1 MMRDQRSI
9 NEAAAAG
16 RPRVKRRQ
24 ELPVMLDQRG
34 NYLPRERPA
43 MRPPACVGRDKMHGP
58 QHVAQPVRKQPAIV
72 ALLPQRVRPVMLD
85 QRRNELRRERP
96 VMRPPAC
103 IGRDKMR
110 GPRDETRAHVRMV
123 SSAAVS
129 GGGRQAVEQL
139 LF

>member
-1 MMRDQRSI
+1 MRNRLRAPAASHGANVRTAVRPGVDQRSI
-9 NEAAAAG
+9 NKAAAAG
-16 RPRVKRRQ
+16 RPRVKRR
-24 ELPVMLDQRG
+24 L
-34 NYLPRERPA
+34 A
-43 MRPPACVGRDKMHGP
+43 S
-58 QHVAQPVRKQPAIV
+58 
-72 ALLPQRVRPVMLD
+72 PVMLD
-85 QRRNELRRERP
+85 QRRNDLRRERP

-123 SSAAVS
+123 SSAAAR